1 MRRLP
6 EIPTWEKNIINTNT
20 FMGLNRGLSIGD
32 GEMADMRNMS
42 ADNYPV
48 LSTRE
53 MRGTPYFH
61 NAPEAPTEFEGDVD
75 GMLGSNHVVYCQGGK
90 VYLDGVEV
98 PIELSTEAGM
108 KEKKLVGM
116 GAYVCI
122 WPDKKF
128 FNVTNLEDSGDMG
141 SRWQAEE
148 DQVITAMMCRN
159 DGTNYDEDEI
169 TIGAAEPS
177 DPKHEDFWLNT
188 SGANHVLLQYS
199 SVYKQW
205 IQVASTYIK
214 LQATGIGKG
223 LKEAD
228 VVHINRARIN
238 TEVDTSIEEGQSV
251 SVIEEAIGLTWSATV
266 TWNESQNGYTTSN
279 VKKGAKTVTIN
290 VKDIPEGAVV
300 KGATLSGN
308 WAMRKYYGPAK
319 AFINGKSFTISSAMA
334 TPFSTDADVDGN
346 GSYNFKFEFSSGS
359 AVHMETGT
367 KENGT
372 YTNFLWIGDI
382 TLTVHYVF
390 SEQVSGG
397 EWDVKQIES
406 LNTTNLIY
414 GCGDDY
420 IIVAGLL
427 NENREL
433 STDLVVE
440 MKIPD
445 LDYVCEANNRIWG
458 CTYSEK
464 DGTITNELRCCSLG
478 DFRNWY
484 RFEGT
489 SQDSYVATVGSDGN
503 FTGAYALQGYPLFFK
518 EDFLHKVTGHMP
530 ANFTLNTVRCRGV
543 QDGSWKSMATVNE
556 ALFYKGRN
564 DVMTYD
570 GSLPYAV
577 SAKLGTEIFT
587 DAVGGG
593 YRDKYYLC
601 MKDEKGT
608 PHVYVLDTAKALW
621 HKEDNADITHM
632 ATSDGELVMAI
643 RQGSK
648 TLLKTPRHRDGEKET
663 YDWSATFGTIGYTDE
678 QQKYLSRYNIRAQ
691 MTEGSR
697 MKVEMQYDSSGK
709 WEEMGTY
716 RSPRLQTFLLPII
729 PKRCDHCQLRISG
742 DGQINIYAIA
752 REYERGGD
760 G

>member
-6 EIPTWEKNIINTNT
+6 EIPTWEKNIINTTT
-20 FMGLNRGLSIGD
+20 FMGLNRNLSIGD
-32 GEMADMRNMS
+32 GEMADMQNMS

-61 NAPEAPTEFEGDVD
+61 NAPDAPTEFEGEID

-90 VYLDGVEV
+90 AYLDGVEV

-108 KEKKLVGM
+108 KDKKLVGM

-122 WPDKKF
+122 WPDKKY

-148 DQVITAMMCRN
+148 DQVITAMMCRA

-177 DPKHEDFWLNT
+177 NPSHEDYWLNT
-188 SGANHVLLQYS
+188 AGENHVLMQYS
-199 SVYKQW
+199 SIHKQW
-205 IQVASTYIK
+205 IQVATTFIK

-228 VVHINRARIN
+228 AVHISGARIS
-238 TEVDTSIEEGQSV
+238 TEVDTSIEQG
-251 SVIEEAIGLTWSATV
+251 
-266 TWNESQNGYTTSN
+266 TTSVELDGTFTLN
-279 VKKGAKTVTIN
+279 SSFTVKWDEATSSYTYSNLKKGSKTITLNVTG
-290 VKDIPEGAVV
+290 IPDGAVV
-300 KGATLSGN
+300 KSAKLSWEGGQTY
-308 WAMRKYYGPAK
+308 YYGSGK
-319 AFINGKSFTISSAMA
+319 LYVNGKT
-334 TPFSTDADVDGN
+334 FSTGIYSFSGSMAVDIPSN
-346 GSYNFKFEFSSGS
+346 GSYNFKFEYESDVS
-359 AVHMETGT
+359 VHLETGT
-367 KENGT
+367 HQSGSF
-372 YTNFLWIGDI
+372 TNKVQVANVKLTI
-382 TLTVHYVF
+382 TYVF
-390 SEQVSGG
+390 TERVSGG
-397 EWDVKQIES
+397 EWDMQQIED

-458 CTYSEK
+458 CTYSEL

-518 EDFLHKVTGHMP
+518 EDFMHKVTGFMP
-530 ANFTLNTVRCRGV
+530 SNFTLSTIRCRGV
-543 QDGSWKSMATVNE
+543 QDGSWRSMATVNE
-556 ALFYKGRN
+556 QLFYKGRN

-601 MKDEKGT
+601 MRDNKGT
-608 PHVYVLDTAKALW
+608 PHVHVLDTAKGLW

-643 RQGSK
+643 RTGGK
-648 TLLKTPRHRDGEKET
+648 TLLKTPRRREGEQESFE
-663 YDWSATFGTIGYTDE
+663 WSATFGTIGYTDE

-697 MKVEMQYDSSGK
+697 MKVEMQYDSDGK
-709 WEEMGTY
+709 WVEMGTY

-729 PKRCDHCQLRISG
+729 PRRCDHCQLRISG

>member
-61 NAPEAPTEFEGDVD
+61 NAPEAPTEFDGDVD

-122 WPDKKF
+122 WPDKKY

-148 DQVITAMMCRN
+148 GQAITAMMCRN

-169 TIGAAEPS
+169 TVSAAEPS
-177 DPKHEDFWLNT
+177 NPSHEDYWLNT
-188 SGANHVLLQYS
+188 AGANHVLLQYS

-205 IQVASTYIK
+205 IQVATTFIK

-228 VVHINRARIN
+228 AVHISGARIG
-238 TEVDTSIEEGQSV
+238 TEVDTSIEQGTATAKYDGSFK
-251 SVIEEAIGLTWSATV
+251 LNWSAYLR
-266 TWNESQNGYTTSN
+266 WDEGNQGYIRSDNKRGT
-279 VKKGAKTVTIN
+279 KTITLN
-290 VKDIPEGAVV
+290 LTGIPDNAVI
-300 KGATLSGN
+300 KSARLSWSGTE
-308 WAMRKYYGPAK
+308 AYTYGYGDLYV
-319 AFINGKSFTISSAMA
+319 NGKTFTSDGSSFSGSMA
-334 TPFSTDADVDGN
+334 VDITSN
-346 GSYNFKFEFSSGS
+346 GSYNFKFEYESGT
-359 AVHMETGT
+359 AVHWVTGSHDS
-367 KENGT
+367 G
-372 YTNFLWIGDI
+372 YFTNYATISNI
-382 TLTVHYVF
+382 KLTVLYDLT
-390 SEQVSGG
+390 EQVSGG
-397 EWDVKQIES
+397 EWDMQQIES

-518 EDFLHKVTGHMP
+518 EDFMHKVTGYMP
-530 ANFTLNTVRCRGV
+530 SNFTLNTVRCRGV
-543 QDGSWKSMATVNE
+543 QDGSWRSMATVNE

-601 MKDEKGT
+601 MKDEKGM
-608 PHVYVLDTAKALW
+608 PHVYVLDTAKGLW

-648 TLLKTPRHRDGEKET
+648 TLLKTPRHRQDEKET

-709 WEEMGTY
+709 WEELGTY